1 METGKSSDHQPPAF
15 EKPAPTTVST
25 VVARRS
31 IEVKDLFSRRPLL
44 TLVRGGERDLA
55 GVR

>member
-31 IEVKDLFSRRPLL
+31 IEVKDLFSCRPLL